1 MKFKLV
7 YQVALSLLIAR
18 WKQTLVAAIGV
29 TISIT
34 MFITVL
40 SFMSGLNDM
49 LDGLITNRTAHIRIY
64 KEIKISETQPADY
77 VNSKGHNFVS
87 SIKPKN
93 ELLGINNSKMIIASL
108 QKDKRVLGVAAKINA
123 QVFYNIGAVD
133 LTGAIFGIDPVE
145 ENRLFHFSDYVTSG
159 NYIDLKNIPNSI
171 ILGKGVATKMMANI
185 GDVIQVTTSKGEIVA
200 LRVVGIFQSGIQEF
214 DNVQSYCS
222 LTTTQ
227 KLVGKPSNYITD
239 IQVKLKDILW
249 APEVAKEYR
258 KVYELN
264 AVDIQSA
271 NSQFETGSSVR
282 TLISYAVGITLLLVA
297 GFGIYNILN
306 MMIYEKMDSIAI
318 LKAVGF
324 SGNDVNK
331 IFLSIA
337 LSIGIFGGLMGL
349 LMGFSLSS
357 IIDQIPF
364 NTESL
369 PTIKTYPINYN
380 PRFYLIGGTFAI
392 ITTYFAGFFPSRK
405 ASGIDP
411 VIIIR
416 GK

>member
-64 KEIKISETQPADY
+64 KEIKISETQPVDY

-108 QKDKRVLGVAAKINA
+108 QKDKRVLGVAPKINA